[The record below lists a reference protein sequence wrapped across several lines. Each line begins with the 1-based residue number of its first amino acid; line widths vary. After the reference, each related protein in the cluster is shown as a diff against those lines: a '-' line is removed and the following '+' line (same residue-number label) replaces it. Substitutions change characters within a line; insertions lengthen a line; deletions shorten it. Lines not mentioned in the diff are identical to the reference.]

1 MWRWPPMCCRWQSRP
16 SRIETRMAVL
26 SVHGIEIA
34 YTDQGTGDG
43 VVLVHGFAASVQ
55 ENWSKAGWVAML
67 TRANR
72 RVIAIDLRGH
82 GESAKPHEPQ
92 SYSLELM
99 AADVVAVVEH
109 LQVKKPDLI
118 GFSLGARVVLEILRQ
133 RPERFLL
140 GVLCGVGDKLL
151 EPRQERDPEALAK
164 AMEGASAADVGDDLA
179 KRFRMFAEGQGQDL
193 KALAAVARG
202 LREAGAQWS
211 REGLAQI
218 KNEMLVVAGSGDDL
232 AGSAVPLAACFPNAK
247 GRQIPGCGHMDC
259 LTQPMFKAAVM
270 DFLAGIP
277 D

>member
-1 MWRWPPMCCRWQSRP
+1 M
-16 SRIETRMAVL
+16 TLLAAN
-26 SVHGIEIA
+26 GTEIFF
-34 YTDQGTGDG
+34 TDQGAGDG

-55 ENWSKAGWVAML
+55 ENWVKAGWVSML

-82 GESAKPHEPQ
+82 GESAKSHEPR

-109 LQVKKPDLI
+109 LKVKKPDLI
-118 GFSLGARVVLEILRQ
+118 GFSLGARVVLEVLRQ

-164 AMEGASAADVGDDLA
+164 AMECASVEDVGDDLA

-202 LREAGAQWS
+202 LNLSGKGWTREA
-211 REGLAQI
+211 LAQI
-218 KNEMLVVAGSGDDL
+218 KNEMLIVAGSGDDL
-232 AGSAVPLAACFPNAK
+232 AGSAPSLAANFPNAK
-247 GRQIPGCGHMDC
+247 GKQIPGCGHMDC